1 MLLRQE
7 VERRKLIIIRKL
19 LGLGLAEINGQTL
32 DQLTLTQLEGILIAS
47 LQVLRKNNAKAIN
60 NFDVE
65 PVVSFDPKKARIQR
79 LNSKLRYAD
88 VVVQIPR
95 QAKAI
100 DELKP
105 TTAPDERYELF
116 EDYVIGIWRYKR
128 AEDKQF
134 VWEEAE
140 KCVSKQGMKSRF
152 QYAPFV
158 TSTIIC
164 SRKCCAIS
172 IDK

>member
-1 MLLRQE
+1 MP
-7 VERRKLIIIRKL
+7 K
-19 LGLGLAEINGQTL
+19 
-32 DQLTLTQLEGILIAS
+32 QLTI
-47 LQVLRKNNAKAIN
+47 
-60 NFDVE
+60 FDVE
-65 PVVSFDPKKARIQR
+65 PVVLFNLKKAHIHR
-79 LNSKLRYAD
+79 LNSKLRYTD

-116 EDYVIGIWRYKR
+116 EDYTIGIWRYKR

-140 KCVSKQGMKSRF
+140 TLCKQARDEKKPIPIRLHLSLEQAF
-152 QYAPFV
+152 VPENVVQYL
-158 TSTIIC
+158 
-164 SRKCCAIS
+164 
-172 IDK
+172 

>member
-1 MLLRQE
+1 MP
-7 VERRKLIIIRKL
+7 K
-19 LGLGLAEINGQTL
+19 
-32 DQLTLTQLEGILIAS
+32 QLTI
-47 LQVLRKNNAKAIN
+47 
-60 NFDVE
+60 FDVE
-65 PVVSFDPKKARIQR
+65 PVVSFDPKKAHIHR

-88 VVVQIPR
+88 VVVQIPC
-95 QAKAI
+95 QVKAI

-140 KCVSKQGMKSRF
+140 KMCKQARDKKKPIPIRLHLSLEQAF
-152 QYAPFV
+152 VPENVVQYL
-158 TSTIIC
+158 
-164 SRKCCAIS
+164 
-172 IDK
+172 

>member
-1 MLLRQE
+1 MQACRYW
-7 VERRKLIIIRKL
+7 RGKTIPK
-19 LGLGLAEINGQTL
+19 
-32 DQLTLTQLEGILIAS
+32 QLTI
-47 LQVLRKNNAKAIN
+47 
-60 NFDVE
+60 FDVE
-65 PVVSFDPKKARIQR
+65 PVVSFDLKKAHIQR
-79 LNSKLRYAD
+79 LNSKLRYTD

-100 DELKP
+100 DELKA

-140 KCVSKQGMKSRF
+140 EICKRARDSKEPIPIRLHLSLEQSF
-152 QYAPFV
+152 VPENVVQYL
-158 TSTIIC
+158 
-164 SRKCCAIS
+164 
-172 IDK
+172 

>member
-1 MLLRQE
+1 MP
-7 VERRKLIIIRKL
+7 K
-19 LGLGLAEINGQTL
+19 
-32 DQLTLTQLEGILIAS
+32 QLTI
-47 LQVLRKNNAKAIN
+47 
-60 NFDVE
+60 FDVE

-140 KCVSKQGMKSRF
+140 KCVSKQGMKKPIPIRLHLSL
-152 QYAPFV
+152 QQSFV
-158 TSTIIC
+158 PENVV
-164 SRKCCAIS
+164 RYL
-172 IDK
+172 

>member
-1 MLLRQE
+1 MP
-7 VERRKLIIIRKL
+7 K
-19 LGLGLAEINGQTL
+19 
-32 DQLTLTQLEGILIAS
+32 QLTI
-47 LQVLRKNNAKAIN
+47 
-60 NFDVE
+60 FDVE
-65 PVVSFDPKKARIQR
+65 SVVSFDPKKAHVHR
-79 LNSKLRYAD
+79 LNSKLRFAD

-128 AEDKQF
+128 SEDKEF

-140 KCVSKQGMKSRF
+140 KMCKQARDEKKPIPIRLHLSLE
-152 QYAPFV
+152 QSFV
-158 TSTIIC
+158 PENVV
-164 SRKCCAIS
+164 RYL
-172 IDK
+172 

>member
-1 MLLRQE
+1 MQ
-7 VERRKLIIIRKL
+7 K
-19 LGLGLAEINGQTL
+19 
-32 DQLTLTQLEGILIAS
+32 QLTI
-47 LQVLRKNNAKAIN
+47 
-60 NFDVE
+60 FDVE
-65 PVVSFDPKKARIQR
+65 PVVSFDSKKATIHR

-88 VVVQIPR
+88 VVVQIPS

-128 AEDKQF
+128 VEDKQF

-140 KCVSKQGMKSRF
+140 EMCKRARDTKNPIPIRLHLSLDQSFVPENVV
-152 QYAPFV
+152 QYL
-158 TSTIIC
+158 
-164 SRKCCAIS
+164 
-172 IDK
+172 